1 MNYYYLFIIIVII
14 YLINSKIID
23 KFSIEQGPPDGELVE
38 KKNGTN
44 TTINTLE
51 NWRDLPFIGNKDI
64 VTYNRVNPQ
73 NYSRKNLPIYYP
85 ISSPLEDTYFNYLN
99 SVSSPKLS
107 LFRSILRKVELET
120 NENKKPII
128 FNYAERPV
136 EIKKIDK
143 NTIKTLSKT
152 VVDLINKFGKPIM
165 KVAEVKTLNEVHEE
179 TDQQSRIGF
188 DIKLKLYYE
197 NSENLGKPLKQKYD
211 ILFIQPEFIF
221 EKTYN
226 VLPEDQFFKKDKK
239 QDFSAYLSKLIVV
252 GSEHLGFLGGRY
264 SNKKQ
269 KN

>member
-1 MNYYYLFIIIVII
+1 MNFYYLFIIIIVF

-23 KFSIEQGPPDGELVE
+23 KFSIEQGPPDGEMIE
-38 KKNGTN
+38 KTKRAKNTQ
-44 TTINTLE
+44 E
-51 NWRDLPFIGNKDI
+51 NWRDLPFIGNKDV
-64 VTYNRVNPQ
+64 VTYNKVNPQ

-120 NENKKPII
+120 NENKRPIV

-143 NTIKTLSKT
+143 NTIKTLSNT
-152 VVDLINKFGKPIM
+152 VVDLINRFGKPII
-165 KVAEVKTLNEVHEE
+165 KVSDVKTLNEVHEE

-188 DIKLKLYYE
+188 DIKLKLFYE
-197 NSENLGKPLKQKYD
+197 DSENLGKKQKYD

-221 EKTYN
+221 EKIYN

-239 QDFSAYLSKLIVV
+239 QDFSTYLSKLIVI